1 MCPYGAHL
9 RYFCAHLEPILCPF
23 NANIICLLYTYP
35 LPQRCVE
42 WTLSDAS
49 RKTVD
54 ARASDIARNSGSHF
68 PPGMEILAKHSLQK
82 CVVWHRLS
90 ACAAWAHLFAGIF
103 PDNLQGPLTRLI
115 QLLQTLHDET
125 SDVSDT
131 EDPDNKEAR
140 EERTRRLT
148 QFAVETLCR
157 LETAPRAKIYP
168 NDAHFNTPSLVH
180 STLEQRTEFLV
191 LLHGKVH
198 IDHDVIDTTYILH
211 AHMMPT

>member
-1 MCPYGAHL
+1 
-9 RYFCAHLEPILCPF
+9 
-23 NANIICLLYTYP
+23 
-35 LPQRCVE
+35 
-42 WTLSDAS
+42 
-49 RKTVD
+49 
-54 ARASDIARNSGSHF
+54 
-68 PPGMEILAKHSLQK
+68 MEILAKHSLQK

-131 EDPDNKEAR
+131 EDPDNQEAR

-157 LETAPRAKIYP
+157 LETVLPEQK
-168 NDAHFNTPSLVH
+168 FTPMMHILIHLPLYIQRWNSVRNFWCFFMERY
-180 STLEQRTEFLV
+180 TL
-191 LLHGKVH
+191 
-198 IDHDVIDTTYILH
+198 I
-211 AHMMPT
+211 MM